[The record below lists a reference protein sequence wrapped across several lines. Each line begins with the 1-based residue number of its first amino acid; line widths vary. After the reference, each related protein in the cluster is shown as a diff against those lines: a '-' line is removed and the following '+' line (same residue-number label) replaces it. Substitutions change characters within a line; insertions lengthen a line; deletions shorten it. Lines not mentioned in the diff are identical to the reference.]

1 MSAWTM
7 MLCCSLRYF
16 FSLLRTGPTSLLC
29 LTGEC
34 ESCLVRTRC
43 ASHRWRVESSP
54 ARTGRMIMLT
64 VWLSDYLIL
73 ISCLPSPHFTSRHTS
88 ARHLPCFIFTVKLIR
103 RESNLSVCILIRSPS
118 SIISSRIRSSWS
130 HQSDGCQMWRK
141 MIWKYLVDWLSF
153 IKSRSVGYIN
163 EVTRDNPQWRPA
175 PLWLAACFHLIPGS
189 CSDWWKL

>member
-43 ASHRWRVESSP
+43 ASHSWRVESSP

-64 VWLSDYLIL
+64 VWLSDINIL
-73 ISCLPSPHFTSRHTS
+73 SSLPSLHIRAHQRPAS
-88 ARHLPCFIFTVKLIR
+88 ALFYIHRQTDQERIK
-103 RESNLSVCILIRSPS
+103 SVCLYFNKITQLY
-118 SIISSRIRSSWS
+118 
-130 HQSDGCQMWRK
+130 HQQSDQIILESSVRRLPNVK
-141 MIWKYLVDWLSF
+141 EDDLEIFSWLTEF
-153 IKSRSVGYIN
+153 YQ
-163 EVTRDNPQWRPA
+163 E
-175 PLWLAACFHLIPGS
+175 
-189 CSDWWKL
+189 